1 MPVPDSIKT
10 LFSALLVP
18 PALLYGAGMRL
29 ARRLATPC
37 DPGLPCV
44 GVGGMRPGLSGTVL
58 VTSWILGWA
67 GHHGLGTAVIASPR
81 RGGRAPQTFRATPG
95 ADPGVTAPQA
105 LALAMDVFGNAVA
118 ELASISERR
127 QARLVDT
134 SLSGLP
140 PFLVENSGLNSGF
153 MIAQYTSAALVSE
166 NKVLAHPSSVDS
178 IPTSANQEDHVS
190 MGAYSARKGLSILDN
205 ARKVVAIELLA
216 GSQALDFSRL
226 LKPGAGTTAAHDCVR
241 GAVPYLKHD
250 EFLQPLIERVEAL
263 VSRGAVVKAVEEA
276 IGPLD

>member
-1 MPVPDSIKT
+1 V
-10 LFSALLVP
+10 
-18 PALLYGAGMRL
+18 AGNI
-29 ARRLATPC
+29 RRLIEGSEILEKFKSGKVQDAYSLRCVPQVHGATR
-37 DPGLPCV
+37 DALGYV
-44 GVGGMRPGLSGTVL
+44 RGVLEVEINSVTDNPIIFPDDGVAISGGNF
-58 VTSWILGWA
+58 
-67 GHHGLGTAVIASPR
+67 HGQP
-81 RGGRAPQTFRATPG
+81 
-95 ADPGVTAPQA
+95 
-105 LALAMDVFGNAVA
+105 LALAMDFFGIAVA